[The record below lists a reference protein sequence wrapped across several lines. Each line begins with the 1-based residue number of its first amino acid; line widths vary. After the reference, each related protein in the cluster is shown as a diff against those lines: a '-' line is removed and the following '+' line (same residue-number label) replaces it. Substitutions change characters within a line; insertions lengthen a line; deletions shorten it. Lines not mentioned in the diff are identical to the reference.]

1 MSKKFC
7 NLITTKF
14 PKKYMFGMLHSIEF
28 SILHNLN
35 SLLQL
40 TSFLLVGE
48 VNYKI
53 VPQPRWEERYPY
65 DKYSVL
71 HYNSNYRLKSLIV
84 VSRNRPHIHFECT
97 PVPLNV
103 IFKSRYIYL

>member
-1 MSKKFC
+1 
-7 NLITTKF
+7 
-14 PKKYMFGMLHSIEF
+14 MLHLIEF
-28 SILHNLN
+28 SILHNPN
-35 SLLQL
+35 SLLQW

-71 HYNSNYRLKSLIV
+71 HYHSNYRLKSLIV
-84 VSRNRPHIHFECT
+84 VSRNRPH
-97 PVPLNV
+97 VLNVLLYLNV
-103 IFKSRYIYL
+103 IFKSRYISSYN